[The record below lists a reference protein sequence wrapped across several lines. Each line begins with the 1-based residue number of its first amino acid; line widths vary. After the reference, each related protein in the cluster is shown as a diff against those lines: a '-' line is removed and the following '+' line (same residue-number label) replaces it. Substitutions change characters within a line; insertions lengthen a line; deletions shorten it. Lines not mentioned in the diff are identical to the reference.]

1 VNNNDMATVALR
13 AGDQT
18 SEFANTQATGT
29 WGIVMM
35 ICGIITTVLPEII
48 NGIRQVPEVEG
59 TQTGKVVLIV
69 AGILITVAG
78 ATMRA
83 ISTSSYNTSRGL
95 VKAAAVRDLDLNT
108 APVNVSVTTQPPPV
122 L

>member
-18 SEFANTQATGT
+18 SEYATTQATGT

-95 VKAAAVRDLDLNT
+95 VKAAAVRDLDLT
-108 APVNVSVTTQPPPV
+108 PLLPMTTVGSTPPV